1 MKSVRFLRHAESAAN
16 AGLPT
21 SDPGEI
27 PLTEAGRVAANFAAR
42 DYDAPPPDLIVV
54 SPFRRARETAA
65 PFRTRFATAL
75 VEEWPVQEFT
85 YLSPAR
91 FGASTA
97 EERRPSVESYWR
109 TATPETNDGPG
120 AESFKDFIARVQT
133 ALENLRGR
141 SERSVLVVCHEM
153 VIKAAMW
160 LETRKP
166 DFNAAQA
173 PQDFREFSLTITI
186 PNLGK
191 WELHIRRNLQNSL
204 NHRLLRRARRR

>member
-1 MKSVRFLRHAESAAN
+1 MKRITFLRHAESAAN

-27 PLTEAGRVAANFAAR
+27 PLTGAGRLAAVAAAL
-42 DYDAPPPDLIVV
+42 DYEGLPPDLIVV

-65 PFRTRFATAL
+65 PLRRRFATAL

-85 YLSPAR
+85 YLSAAR

-109 TATPETNDGPG
+109 TASPETNDGPG
-120 AESFKDFIARVQT
+120 AESFQDFIVRVQT
-133 ALENLRGR
+133 ALERLRNR
-141 SERSVLVVCHEM
+141 PERSILIVCHEM

-160 LETRKP
+160 LETQNP
-166 DFNAAQA
+166 DCTGAHA
-173 PQDFREFSLTITI
+173 PQHFREFSLTFWI
-186 PNLGK
+186 PNLGR
-191 WELHIRRNLQNSL
+191 WDFPALPMPM
-204 NHRLLRRARRR
+204 